1 MTVATYARHRNVRR
15 AVYDALRAGRI
26 ARLPDGTIDPAAADR
41 AWKVNTLGHVGGKAR
56 PKEVADRRRVRVRVS
71 DRAVAAGETEARRLL
86 GKVAADVLSFA
97 DARRAR
103 ELVRL
108 ARETFE
114 LRKMQADT
122 FSKAEVDRY
131 VFKRIRMVRDV
142 LLTIPAREVATG
154 AAELKIDEGDLYRW
168 LAGVLRRFCQQQSEE
183 PAAEA
188 VDKEDNDGSL

>member
-1 MTVATYARHRNVRR
+1 M
-15 AVYDALRAGRI
+15 
-26 ARLPDGTIDPAAADR
+26 
-41 AWKVNTLGHVGGKAR
+41 
-56 PKEVADRRRVRVRVS
+56 
-71 DRAVAAGETEARRLL
+71 
-86 GKVAADVLSFA
+86 
-97 DARRAR
+97 
-103 ELVRL
+103 RL
-108 ARETFE
+108 AREAFE
-114 LRKMQADT
+114 LQKMQADT

>member
-1 MTVATYARHRNVRR
+1 MTVAEYARHRGCSRR
-15 AVYDALRAGRI
+15 AVYDAIRAGRI
-26 ARLPDGTIDPAAADR
+26 ARLPGGRIDPVAADR
-41 AWKVNTLGHVGGKAR
+41 AWKVNTLPHVGGK
-56 PKEVADRRRVRVRVS
+56 RRAKAKGRTPVS
-71 DRAVAAGETEARRLL
+71 AEGVAAGETDARTLL
-86 GKVAADVLSFA
+86 RKGAADVLSFA

-154 AAELKIDEGDLYRW
+154 AAELRIDEGDLYRW